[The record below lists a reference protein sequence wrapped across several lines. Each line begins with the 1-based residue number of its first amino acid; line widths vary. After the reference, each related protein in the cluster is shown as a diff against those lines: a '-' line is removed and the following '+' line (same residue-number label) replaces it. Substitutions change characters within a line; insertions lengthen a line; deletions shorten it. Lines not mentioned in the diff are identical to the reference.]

1 MFILKPLPLA
11 LFLTGMS
18 VSSAWSAQL
27 TQPLSLKEVTVY
39 LRGASLQSEEALNLP
54 AGESEITFTQVADS
68 VLPDSIA
75 IAMDNGVTV
84 LSSRVALQET
94 PSSADLSDI
103 QQQLN
108 AARQEKEKL
117 TAEKN
122 NINAQIKVLE
132 ANRSL
137 TTKSAAEVGK
147 YLQMVK
153 EKNGELLLAAGQL
166 TQKISDKQRDI
177 DKLEQHD
184 LLSELNGQNEP
195 QVIIARVYT
204 PKAVSSRAVVRYM
217 TRAASWTP
225 LYDIHASAINQ
236 PLRLVYKAS
245 IRQYTGLAWKNVKLV
260 LSTSEPNTH
269 LTLPRMETQYV
280 DVLDEGMMMSGSSS
294 GSLDAA
300 FVQAPAQEKAT
311 AYKEEMMRDKAYAAE
326 KAAVAAKAATDRK
339 AAEASRR
346 YAAPTKAPS
355 PRPAENFT
363 ALNVRYALTLPWQI
377 DSDNSAR
384 TVVIKEES
392 VSGDYR
398 FFAIPKISND
408 AYLQV
413 QINAWEDLNL
423 IPGESQIFF
432 GNNRTGVGYLQPPE
446 DGKSLNILL
455 NRDPKLIIQRKTVQ
469 KKENAVSIFNDDAVR
484 NFSYTLNVKNS
495 YAEAVDL
502 TLLDQIPVSAN
513 SDITVEKVQYGQAQY
528 NAKTGELSWKLHL
541 AGKESASLPFSYTVK
556 YPKNIT
562 PSGM

>member
-11 LFLTGMS
+11 LFLASVS

-39 LRGASLQSEEALNLP
+39 LRGASLQSEETLNLP

-84 LSSRVALQET
+84 LSSQLMQQGT
-94 PSSADLSDI
+94 QPKTDL
-103 QQQLN
+103 QQQLTH
-108 AARQEKEKL
+108 AQQEKAEL
-117 TAEKN
+117 NAEKN
-122 NINAQIKVLE
+122 NITAQIKVLE

-137 TTKSAAEVGK
+137 TNKSAAEVGK

-153 EKNGELLLAAGQL
+153 ERNGELLLAA
-166 TQKISDKQRDI
+166 S
-177 DKLEQHD
+177 KLEQRIAEKENEIDEIGQQQD
-184 LLSELNGQNEP
+184 LAGDKYHNQI
-195 QVIIARVYT
+195 VARIYT
-204 PKAVSSRAVVRYM
+204 PKAVSSHAVVRYM
-217 TRAASWTP
+217 TPQAAWTP
-225 LYDIHASAINQ
+225 SYDIHASAINQ

-260 LSTSEPNTH
+260 LSTSEPDTH
-269 LTLPRMETQYV
+269 LTLPRLETQYV
-280 DVLDEGMMMSGSSS
+280 DVRDESIKMSGYAYESGS

-300 FVQAPAQEKAT
+300 FEQAPAQEKAT
-311 AYKEEMMRDKAYAAE
+311 VRKDAYAAE
-326 KAAVAAKAATDRK
+326 KAKAAADKK
-339 AAEASRR
+339 AAEAPRR
-346 YAAPTKAPS
+346 YAAPAKASS

-377 DSDNSAR
+377 DSDNNAR

-392 VSGDYR
+392 VSGNYR

-446 DGKSLNILL
+446 DGKSLNIQL

-495 YAEAVDL
+495 YAEPVDL

-541 AGKESASLPFSYTVK
+541 AGKESTSLPFSYAVK

>member
-11 LFLTGMS
+11 LFLAGMS

-39 LRGASLQSEEALNLP
+39 LRGASLQSEETLNLP

-94 PSSADLSDI
+94 QSGADLSDI

-177 DKLEQHD
+177 DKLELHE
-184 LLSELNGQNEP
+184 SMSKGELGGENEP
-195 QVIIARVYT
+195 QVIIARVYA

-280 DVLDEGMMMSGSSS
+280 DVRDESIKMSGYAHGSGS

-300 FVQAPAQEKAT
+300 FQAQEKAT
-311 AYKEEMMRDKAYAAE
+311 ARKDAYAAE
-326 KAAVAAKAATDRK
+326 DAAAATKAAADKK
-339 AAEASRR
+339 AAEAGRR
-346 YAAPTKAPS
+346 YAAPVKAPS

-377 DSDNSAR
+377 DSDNNAR

-392 VSGDYR
+392 VSGNYR

-432 GNNRTGVGYLQPPE
+432 GTNRTGVGYLQPPE
-446 DGKSLNILL
+446 DGKSLNIQL

-484 NFSYTLNVKNS
+484 NFSYSLNVKNS

-528 NAKTGELSWKLHL
+528 NARTGELSWELHL
-541 AGKESASLPFSYTVK
+541 AGKENVSLPFSYAVK
-556 YPKNIT
+556 YPKKIT
-562 PSGM
+562 PSGL

>member
-280 DVLDEGMMMSGSSS
+280 DVRDESNVIQGYAYDNGPHSAS
-294 GSLDAA
+294 A
-300 FVQAPAQEKAT
+300 QEAPAYTEA
-311 AYKEEMMRDKAYAAE
+311 MVRDKTYAAE
-326 KAAVAAKAATDRK
+326 KAAVAAKAAADRK
-339 AAEASRR
+339 AAEAGRR
-346 YAAPTKAPS
+346 YAAPAKAPS

-377 DSDNSAR
+377 DSDNNAR

>member
-11 LFLTGMS
+11 LFLAGMS
-18 VSSAWSAQL
+18 VSSACSAQL

-39 LRGASLQSEEALNLP
+39 LRGASLQSEETLNLP

-94 PSSADLSDI
+94 QSGADLSDI

-177 DKLEQHD
+177 DKLE
-184 LLSELNGQNEP
+184 LRESMSKGELGGENEP
-195 QVIIARVYT
+195 QVIIARVYA

-280 DVLDEGMMMSGSSS
+280 DVRDESIKMSGYAYGSGS

-300 FVQAPAQEKAT
+300 FQAQEKAT
-311 AYKEEMMRDKAYAAE
+311 ARKDAYAAE
-326 KAAVAAKAATDRK
+326 EAAAATKAAADKK
-339 AAEASRR
+339 AAEAGRR
-346 YAAPTKAPS
+346 YAAPVKAPS

-377 DSDNSAR
+377 DSDNNAR

-392 VSGDYR
+392 VSGNYR

-446 DGKSLNILL
+446 DGKSLNIQL

-469 KKENAVSIFNDDAVR
+469 KKENAVSIFNDDAIR
-484 NFSYTLNVKNS
+484 NFSYSLNVKNS

-528 NAKTGELSWKLHL
+528 NAKTGELSWELHL
-541 AGKESASLPFSYTVK
+541 AGKENVSLPFSYAVK
-556 YPKNIT
+556 YPKKIT
-562 PSGM
+562 PSGL

>member
-11 LFLTGMS
+11 LFLAGMS

-39 LRGASLQSEEALNLP
+39 LRGASLQSEETLNLP

-94 PSSADLSDI
+94 QSGADLSDI

-177 DKLEQHD
+177 DKLE
-184 LLSELNGQNEP
+184 LRESMSKGELGGENEP
-195 QVIIARVYT
+195 QVIIARVYA

-217 TRAASWTP
+217 TRAASWSP

-280 DVLDEGMMMSGSSS
+280 DVRDESIKMSGYAYGSGS

-300 FVQAPAQEKAT
+300 FQAQEKAT
-311 AYKEEMMRDKAYAAE
+311 ARKDAYAAE
-326 KAAVAAKAATDRK
+326 DAAAATKAAADKK
-339 AAEASRR
+339 AAEAGRR
-346 YAAPTKAPS
+346 YAAPVKAPS

-377 DSDNSAR
+377 DSDNNAR

-392 VSGDYR
+392 VSGNYR

-432 GNNRTGVGYLQPPE
+432 GTNRTGVGYLQPPE
-446 DGKSLNILL
+446 DGKSLNIQL

-484 NFSYTLNVKNS
+484 NFSYSLNVKNS

-528 NAKTGELSWKLHL
+528 NARTGELSWELHL
-541 AGKESASLPFSYTVK
+541 AGKENVSLPFSYAVK
-556 YPKNIT
+556 YPKKIT
-562 PSGM
+562 PSGL

>member
-11 LFLTGMS
+11 LFLAGVS

-94 PSSADLSDI
+94 QSGADLSDI

-177 DKLEQHD
+177 DKLE
-184 LLSELNGQNEP
+184 LRESLSKGELGGENEP
-195 QVIIARVYT
+195 QVIIARVYA

-245 IRQYTGLAWKNVKLV
+245 IRQYTGLAWKNVQLV

-280 DVLDEGMMMSGSSS
+280 DVLDEGMMMSGSGS

-300 FVQAPAQEKAT
+300 FQA
-311 AYKEEMMRDKAYAAE
+311 RDKDAYAAE
-326 KAAVAAKAATDRK
+326 EAAVAAKSAADKK
-339 AAEASRR
+339 AAEAGRR
-346 YAAPTKAPS
+346 YAAPAKAPS

-377 DSDNSAR
+377 DSDNNAR

-392 VSGDYR
+392 VSGNYR
-398 FFAIPKISND
+398 FFAIPKISSD

-446 DGKSLNILL
+446 DGKSLNIQL

-469 KKENAVSIFNDDAVR
+469 KKENAVSIFNDDAIR
-484 NFSYTLNVKNS
+484 NFSYSLNVKNS

-502 TLLDQIPVSAN
+502 TLLDQIPVRAN

-541 AGKESASLPFSYTVK
+541 AGKENVSLPFSYTVK
-556 YPKNIT
+556 YPKKIT
-562 PSGM
+562 PSGL

>member
-11 LFLTGMS
+11 LLLAGAS

-39 LRGASLQSEEALNLP
+39 LRGASLQSEETLNLP

-68 VLPDSIA
+68 LLSDSIA

-84 LSSRVALQET
+84 LSSQLIQQSVQ
-94 PSSADLSDI
+94 PKADL
-103 QQQLN
+103 QQQLTC
-108 AARQEKEKL
+108 AKQELAEL
-117 TAEKN
+117 IAEKN

-132 ANRSL
+132 DNRSL
-137 TTKSAAEVGK
+137 TNKSAAEVGK

-153 EKNGELLLAAGQL
+153 ERNGELLLTA
-166 TQKISDKQRDI
+166 S
-177 DKLEQHD
+177 KLEQRIAEKETEIDERGQQHD
-184 LLSELNGQNEP
+184 FSGDVYRNQI
-195 QVIIARVYT
+195 VARIYT
-204 PKAVSSRAVVRYM
+204 PKAVSSHAVVRYM
-217 TRAASWTP
+217 TPQATWVPS
-225 LYDIHASAINQ
+225 YDIHASAINQ

-245 IRQYTGLAWKNVKLV
+245 IRQHSGLAWKNVKLV
-260 LSTSEPNTH
+260 LSTSEPDTR
-269 LTLPRMETQYV
+269 LTIPRLETQYV
-280 DVLDEGMMMSGSSS
+280 DVRDESNIISGYAGGSSS
-294 GSLDAA
+294 VDTAFQQSLAH
-300 FVQAPAQEKAT
+300 
-311 AYKEEMMRDKAYAAE
+311 KEARVRDEAYA
-326 KAAVAAKAATDRK
+326 AAKAAADAK
-339 AAEASRR
+339 AKSPGRYKAS
-346 YAAPTKAPS
+346 ATK
-355 PRPAENFT
+355 PANNFT

-377 DSDNSAR
+377 DSDNNAR

-446 DGKSLNILL
+446 DGKSLNIQL

-469 KKENAVSIFNDDAVR
+469 KKENAVSIFNDNAIR

-513 SDITVEKVQYGQAQY
+513 SDITVENVQYGQAQY
-528 NAKTGELSWKLHL
+528 NTKTGELSWKLHL
-541 AGKESASLPFSYTVK
+541 AGKESTSLPFSYAVK
-556 YPKNIT
+556 YPKNAT